1 MTLDQILNEV
11 IQIKGVN
18 SVAVVD
24 NDGGVIDS
32 VSKTGHDFSNVSPL
46 VIEGI
51 QSSRTLAGMLEEGQ
65 LLQTVLEYE
74 QGPVVLS
81 PLVSQSTAAEA
92 PTNSKNLPTAV
103 VVLDSS
109 NSLGRARLKLDKL
122 LPKIAEMVVN

>member
-11 IQIKGVN
+11 MQIKGVN

-32 VSKTGHDFSNVSPL
+32 VSKTGHDFNKVGPL

-81 PLVSQSTAAEA
+81 PLVSKGTVTEV
-92 PTNSKNLPTAV
+92 PTNLPTAV